1 MVLLKVRKDHFPIW
15 VVDMGALDSIRQK
28 IQQEAM
34 AAITEAESKG
44 KIATENNVHSFY
56 SSAGTGRYKRTGQ
69 LGDSTRST
77 GVSGGGNH
85 YTARIYLDVAGV
97 SYKVPNPAFSPPY
110 ASYFSAQDVFNAAE
124 AGGAHIA
131 GKPGFWAKSEH
142 DIEQA
147 LIEACSRHF
156 S

>member
-1 MVLLKVRKDHFPIW
+1 
-15 VVDMGALDSIRQK
+15 MGALDSIRQK
-28 IQQEAM
+28 IQQEAY
-34 AAITEAESKG
+34 AAISEAEQKG

-69 LGDSTRST
+69 LGNSTQST

-85 YTARIYLDVAGV
+85 YEARIYRDIDSVH
-97 SYKVPNPAFSPPY
+97 YHYPNPNPAFYPQYPSHFSPHE
-110 ASYFSAQDVFNAAE
+110 VFEAAE

-131 GKPGFWAKSEH
+131 GKPGFWAKSEKE
-142 DIEQA
+142 IEQA
-147 LIEACSRHF
+147 LNEACSRHF